1 MYTNNSRSIFTA
13 TQQDGCRVG
22 GEEKPRSCTDIITS
36 LQPQS
41 LCSDWLHVQSDG
53 HWPRWTTAAVLLL
66 IGLDIEKEKKGVGV
80 VFIFNSV
87 LFQPGHDLCLH
98 IYLKMNLF
106 LGGKVSTTE
115 MILIPSLDPMGVRYH
130 SYSRPY
136 ILLLRLP
143 KSWLLPHQPLDN
155 RSGLVSIHPQPPFRR
170 DDSTSEFPCMAEWNA
185 HQSQTPVLPK
195 VSSPVI
201 LMLPFVL
208 CPAPTAGA
216 RMNAEVS
223 HLGTTWLPALPF
235 LCEQLWT
242 FNFTSVTGQ
251 DFTCK
256 V

>member
-1 MYTNNSRSIFTA
+1 MN
-13 TQQDGCRVG
+13 D
-22 GEEKPRSCTDIITS
+22 RSCVAPYWS
-36 LQPQS
+36 
-41 LCSDWLHVQSDG
+41 WYRKG
-53 HWPRWTTAAVLLL
+53 
-66 IGLDIEKEKKGVGV
+66 KKGVGV
-80 VFIFNSV
+80 VLIFNSV

-115 MILIPSLDPMGVRYH
+115 MILIPSLDPTGVRYH
-130 SYSRPY
+130 SYSGPY

-143 KSWLLPHQPLDN
+143 KSWLLPHQPLDS